1 MCPEDAD
8 VTLQLPIC
16 AKKAPDGEADMFVAE
31 TLVASAV
38 LELVLLLIV
47 TVVLAI
53 ESVGVALI
61 SGLNGI
67 EISMLAAEL

>member
-16 AKKAPDGEADMFVAE
+16 AKKAPDGEADIFVAE

-53 ESVGVALI
+53 ESVGAALI

-67 EISMLAAEL
+67 EISMLVAEL